1 MAKLNSQ
8 PKADITLLFLNFSV
22 CVVSP
27 LWWLNTC
34 LNQWNIPLSLFL
46 APENKFSDQAVQMW
60 INEHPTSTLSHH
72 YPIRICRCKD
82 IFFFYRQLLSVMNK
96 NVLRILP
103 RSVVGGLK
111 KKRAEQSSSIDSVCI
126 PLVVSLWQH
135 QRLWV
140 CGRSLLALLQP
151 RRDPPSLLSSAL
163 SMSLCVHFQAS
174 HSLLYHPHRD
184 NTAVQKAARSSLPP
198 SLPPSLTPCLLVHL
212 PLSVFLKD
220 VTASLS
226 L

>member
-1 MAKLNSQ
+1 MNKWTSHINLVASLSYQNMPSQ
-8 PKADITLLFLNFSV
+8 G
-22 CVVSP
+22 
-27 LWWLNTC
+27 
-34 LNQWNIPLSLFL
+34 
-46 APENKFSDQAVQMW
+46 
-60 INEHPTSTLSHH
+60 H
-72 YPIRICRCKD
+72 
-82 IFFFYRQLLSVMNK
+82 FFYRQLLSVMNK

-212 PLSVFLKD
+212 PLSVFPKD

>member
-1 MAKLNSQ
+1 MNV
-8 PKADITLLFLNFSV
+8 PHRPCRIT
-22 CVVSP
+22 
-27 LWWLNTC
+27 
-34 LNQWNIPLSLFL
+34 ILS
-46 APENKFSDQAVQMW
+46 EYAV
-60 INEHPTSTLSHH
+60 TRTFF
-72 YPIRICRCKD
+72 
-82 IFFFYRQLLSVMNK
+82 FFFYRQLLSVMNK

-140 CGRSLLALLQP
+140 CGRSSLALLQP

-174 HSLLYHPHRD
+174 HSLLYHRHRD

-198 SLPPSLTPCLLVHL
+198 SLTPSFPHS
-212 PLSVFLKD
+212 LSVSSPPPLRVSQRCYSKFISVVPTTGQWICGL
-220 VTASLS
+220 LS
-226 L
+226 I

>member
-1 MAKLNSQ
+1 MNKWTSHIDLVASLSYQNMPSQ
-8 PKADITLLFLNFSV
+8 G
-22 CVVSP
+22 
-27 LWWLNTC
+27 
-34 LNQWNIPLSLFL
+34 
-46 APENKFSDQAVQMW
+46 
-60 INEHPTSTLSHH
+60 H
-72 YPIRICRCKD
+72 
-82 IFFFYRQLLSVMNK
+82 FFFYRQLLSVMNK

-212 PLSVFLKD
+212 PLSVFPKD
-220 VTASLS
+220 VTANLS